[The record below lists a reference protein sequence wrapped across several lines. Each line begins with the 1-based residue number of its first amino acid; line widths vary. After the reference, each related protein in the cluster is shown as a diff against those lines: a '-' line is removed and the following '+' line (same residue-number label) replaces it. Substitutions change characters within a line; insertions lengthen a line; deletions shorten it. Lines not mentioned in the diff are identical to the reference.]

1 MQGTVLKENKMGVM
15 PMNKLLLGMALPM
28 VASMIVQALYNVV
41 DSIFVSMLGQDELNA
56 VSMAFPIQNIIIS
69 VASGLGVGVN
79 ALISRSLGEG
89 KREAANRYASLG
101 VFLSAVSYIL
111 MLIFGFVGCEAFFRS
126 QTGVEAIIEGGT
138 KYLSI
143 CCIFSFGAFGQIIF
157 EKLMQSTGKTSLS
170 MYTQGFGAIINI
182 ILDPIFIFGWL
193 GMPAMGVAGAAVA
206 TVVGQIASMLLGIY
220 LNHRLNKE
228 ITVSFLGFKVEWEK
242 VKRILVIG
250 FPAII
255 MMAIGSVMT
264 YSMNLLL
271 GALEPTGVA
280 TAVFGVY
287 FKLQSFVILPVVGM
301 THGMMPIVSYNL
313 GAEKKSRMLSAY
325 RYCTYYSFGYL
336 CLCSALMFA
345 IPGVLIGF
353 FSPTPAMLALGKPAL
368 RIIAVGYLFTA
379 YSLVNSSFFQALGRS
394 VLSMVMSI
402 ARQLGF
408 LVPLAIFFALV
419 FGLEAVWWAIPMAE
433 FGVLVVAIFG
443 RIRINKRVINQIP
456 DSENVN
462 NLVQIEA

>member
-1 MQGTVLKENKMGVM
+1 MSKAIEKENKMGVM
-15 PMNKLLLGMALPM
+15 PMNRLLLGMALPM
-28 VASMIVQALYNVV
+28 VASMLVQALYNVV
-41 DSIFVSMLGQDELNA
+41 DSIYVSMIGQNELNA
-56 VSMAFPIQNIIIS
+56 VSMAFPIQNIVIS
-69 VASGLGVGVN
+69 IASGLGVGVN

-89 KREAANRYASLG
+89 KRDAANRYAALG
-101 VFLSAVSYIL
+101 IFLSAISYVI
-111 MLIFGFVGCEAFFRS
+111 MLLIGIFGAEAFFRS
-126 QTGVEAIIEGGT
+126 QTSVEGIIEGGT
-138 KYLSI
+138 QYLSI

-170 MYTQGFGAIINI
+170 MYTQGLGAIINI
-182 ILDPIFIFGWL
+182 ILDPVFIFGWFGL
-193 GMPAMGVAGAAVA
+193 PAMGVAGAAVA
-206 TVVGQIASMLLGIY
+206 TVVGQIASMFFGIY

-228 ITVSFLGFKVEWEK
+228 ITVSFRGFKVEWDK
-242 VKRILVIG
+242 IRRILVIG

-271 GALEPTGVA
+271 GYLEPEGVA

-313 GAEKKSRMLSAY
+313 GAEKKSRMLAAY
-325 RYCTYYSFGYL
+325 RYTLYYSFAYL
-336 CLCSALMFA
+336 ILCSTMMFA

-353 FSPTPAMLALGKPAL
+353 FNPTDAMLALGKPAL

-379 YSLVNSSFFQALGRS
+379 YSLINSSFFQAMGRS

-408 LVPLAIFFALV
+408 LVPLAIFFAFA

-433 FGVLVVAIFG
+433 FGVLIVAIFG
-443 RIRINKRVINQIP
+443 RIHMNKKVINLIP
-456 DSENVN
+456 NDEM
-462 NLVQIEA
+462 